1 MRLLKPVYLPMLFI
15 STFAKHLTPYHIMNC
30 SVNYTLL
37 KFLVNC
43 GDGSMSTY
51 LQDSSMCR
59 SIIKYRTF
67 FLFVRVFPKAVSWDH
82 FFLLCMS
89 ITYPIISTIVLH
101 TSLLMML
108 RKCIKTIDQPSDCT
122 LTQADLT
129 SFSKWSDKWK
139 LLYTYLM
146 AVNAA
151 L

>member
-1 MRLLKPVYLPMLFI
+1 MLVALSELDPTKAMDFVILYMLLLKPVYLLMLFI
-15 STFAKHLTPYHIMNC
+15 LTFTKHLILYHTINC
-30 SVNYTLL
+30 SVNYALL

-51 LQDSSMCR
+51 PQDNSMCQ

-89 ITYPIISTIVLH
+89 TTYPIISTIVLH

-108 RKCIKTIDQPSDCT
+108 NVS
-122 LTQADLT
+122 LYSNT
-129 SFSKWSDKWK
+129 SRPNVF
-139 LLYTYLM
+139 
-146 AVNAA
+146 
-151 L
+151 